1 MTPLMLAAAQGHM
14 DIIRLLLRRGAV
26 LTLTDGAGRN
36 AEAAA
41 ERRSRHDAAELL
53 KDVRLSGG
61 TWKRY
66 ISEPRRD
73 LVVLRVLCSRGRAML
88 SSNEGRLVGPSQGGA
103 LARLFP
109 APPGRTRSQKKRRIR
124 GPHLPDELFWRVLQ
138 FWRSEQDFPEEP
150 RTSPR
155 ATATTWSTSSST
167 RTFLGWLDRTA
178 RWLGVILV
186 IFRALDVRLDKL
198 VALRVLDFLHG
209 RRDFLRGEDEPACV
223 LNE

>member
-1 MTPLMLAAAQGHM
+1 M

-41 ERRSRHDAAELL
+41 ERRNRDDAAELL
-53 KDVRLSGG
+53 KEVRLSGG

-73 LVVLRVLCSRGRAML
+73 LLVLRVLCSRGRAMM
-88 SSNEGRLVGPSQGGA
+88 SSNSGRLVGPSQGRA
-103 LARLFP
+103 LERLFP

-138 FWRSEQDFPEEP
+138 FWRSERDFPEEP
-150 RTSPR
+150 EDV
-155 ATATTWSTSSST
+155 AAGYGDDMVDIQFHDEESS
-167 RTFLGWLDRTA
+167 LDGWTGPPGGLA
-178 RWLGVILV
+178 
-186 IFRALDVRLDKL
+186 
-198 VALRVLDFLHG
+198 
-209 RRDFLRGEDEPACV
+209 
-223 LNE
+223 